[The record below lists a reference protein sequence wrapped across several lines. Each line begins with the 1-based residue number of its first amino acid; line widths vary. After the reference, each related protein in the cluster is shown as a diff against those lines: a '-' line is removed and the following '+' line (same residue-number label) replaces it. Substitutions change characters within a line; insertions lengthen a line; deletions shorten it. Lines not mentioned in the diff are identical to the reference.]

1 MTTWHGVTLDARSAA
16 MMDEVAR
23 LCDGIIIDP
32 TQGSYSGGV
41 SASAGT
47 HDGGGAI
54 DIAAE
59 NLPQSHRDKIV
70 YEMRRVGWAAWHRTP
85 DQSDWPHHIH
95 GIAVQPGGKTD
106 RGCLSSGAHE
116 QVHDY
121 HEGRNGLASG
131 APDDGPRDFVG
142 LTWETYLFT
151 RGDGW
156 LIEGVISMAAYTI
169 AFFQRR
175 GTVYEGN
182 LLAGTYRGIANP
194 EDLKDRKH
202 VLTKSGIPW
211 YDYAPGTDV
220 ENLEAFGK
228 PA

>member
-1 MTTWHGVTLDARSAA
+1 MTTWHGVTLDERSAD

-23 LCDGIIIDP
+23 LCSGIIIDP

-59 NLPQSHRDKIV
+59 DLPQSHRDKIV

-95 GIAVQPGGKTD
+95 GIAVQPGGKGD

-121 HEGRNGLASG
+121 YEGRNGLASG

-142 LTWETYLFT
+142 NTWETYLSDNQPEDPEEDDMKPWAVNE
-151 RGDGW
+151 GDGW
-156 LIEGVISMAAYTI
+156 VITD
-169 AFFQRR
+169 
-175 GTVYEGN
+175 
-182 LLAGTYRGIANP
+182 LATYRTGVGDYKVIDDGLLLGAF
-194 EDLKDRKH
+194 
-202 VLTKSGIPW
+202 VLFNAGHPVSPPW
-211 YDYAPGTDV
+211 IDYLHA
-220 ENLEAFGK
+220 LEVA
-228 PA
+228 